1 MFPIQ
6 INFKIFRVSTQI
18 VVIVQCIFDN
28 SKFSIYTDNIDKYL
42 SLFSKD
48 QAMPLIFHGGVL
60 VDVVDATMGKNR
72 NTMDPLDEKKRKDV
86 KRVLHD
92 QFCDLD
98 IKGQGNTC
106 SIQNLKYRVM
116 GISCE
121 VFQICGL

>member
-1 MFPIQ
+1 
-6 INFKIFRVSTQI
+6 
-18 VVIVQCIFDN
+18 
-28 SKFSIYTDNIDKYL
+28 
-42 SLFSKD
+42 
-48 QAMPLIFHGGVL
+48 MPLIFHGGVL

-106 SIQNLKYRVM
+106 SIQNLKYRVI
-116 GISCE
+116 GISC
-121 VFQICGL
+121 VKFQIS